1 MAHEALPAF
10 IGELVG
16 VLGGIGLD
24 RRASSAKPR

>member
-1 MAHEALPAF
+1 MAHEALPA
-10 IGELVG
+10 IIELVG